1 MKTIITILIV
11 ASILTLS
18 FILTLKGIEKA
29 EMNECYYWIHQD
41 ETIEGFYWTEWQV
54 EQCKVLGII
63 E

>member
-29 EMNECYYWIHQD
+29 EMNECYFWMEQD
-41 ETIEGFYWTEWQV
+41 KTIEGFYWTEWQV
-54 EQCKVLGII
+54 NQCKNYNLF
-63 E
+63 